1 VPQTYEK
8 DKLKVILSYEVDK
21 DAEWIE
27 KDVVRLSDGE
37 LRRV

>member
-1 VPQTYEK
+1 VPQAYER
-8 DKLKVILSYEVDK
+8 DKLKVILSYEVGK

-27 KDVVRLSDGE
+27 EDIVRLSNGE